1 MTETPYIAIGNEE
14 LESSP
19 YINEGDTVEFDT
31 NDGVLVSGVVVYG
44 KNAKTG
50 EKNNLI
56 AAITAGERTYLVGVH
71 GRALSGVR
79 VVKRAEK

>member
-31 NDGVLVSGVVVYG
+31 NDGVISGVVVYG
-44 KNAKTG
+44 KNPKTG
-50 EKNNLI
+50 EKENLI
-56 AAITAGERTYLVGVH
+56 AAINAGEHTYLVGIH

>member
-1 MTETPYIAIGNEE
+1 MTETPYIAIGNE
-14 LESSP
+14 LESST
-19 YINEGDTVEFDT
+19 YIKESDTVEFDT
-31 NDGVLVSGVVVYG
+31 NDGVISGVVVYG
-44 KNAKTG
+44 KNPKTG

-71 GRALSGVR
+71 GRAISGVR

>member
-1 MTETPYIAIGNEE
+1 VI
-14 LESSP
+14 
-19 YINEGDTVEFDT
+19 
-31 NDGVLVSGVVVYG
+31 SGVVVYG
-44 KNAKTG
+44 KNPKTG

-56 AAITAGERTYLVGVH
+56 AAITAGEHTYLVGVH